1 MYVGYVIACNGMQWC
16 TYVMYACMYVFM
28 YVCIYVCMYLCM
40 HACMHVCMYVYTLYI
55 YISLQVTCGHS
66 TSIRHS
72 QQRPDS
78 HKPRCVQLYNCN
90 CLALSWSLMSIC
102 LEILKARPEEL
113 DRKPEEFT

>member
-1 MYVGYVIACNGMQWC
+1 MHV
-16 TYVMYACMYVFM
+16 CMYVFM
-28 YVCIYVCMYLCM
+28 YLCIYVFMY
-40 HACMHVCMYVYTLYI
+40 VCMYVYTLYIYTYI

-72 QQRPDS
+72 QQRL